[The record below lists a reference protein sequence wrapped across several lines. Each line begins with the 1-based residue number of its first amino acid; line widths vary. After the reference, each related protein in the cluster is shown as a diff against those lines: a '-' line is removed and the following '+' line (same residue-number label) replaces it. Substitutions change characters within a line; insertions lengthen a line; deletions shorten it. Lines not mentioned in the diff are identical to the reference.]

1 MQESDNV
8 QDTPSQTVTE
18 LTSAE
23 EQWVWDC
30 KPLAPDSWGNF
41 LAFVDYR
48 GDGTIELRRFEDVTG
63 AAKAQ
68 SLQDLFKLGPE
79 FAAKA
84 LEISTQLQ
92 ASAVNDTPK
101 VRYRPAN
108 LTSASRFDPRFWRD
122 GGTRLCYVPTA
133 DDAEFVQA
141 LFPGQPNLKGGYN
154 PNWRAVREELVVA
167 GISPTRLVEMSPREL
182 LLLVQKGRSP
192 ATGAGKPDLSDNA
205 PAPTGD
211 PKSRSTSRQPTA
223 EKRSWTQPDLNTAIR
238 EYKTKRASNYSELVE
253 NVRAGRKG
261 ALRAAQT
268 MFGRNAIVR
277 ALGVRSP
284 SMVTRSPEW
293 HAIADEL
300 GIRRGKHRNRVK
312 GQKVGLD
319 IALETQSTTRSESAL
334 DVAVR
339 NETTRL
345 IHESL
350 PKRAA
355 ESLLEQLQQGTIT
368 DDRAREIVG
377 LALDQRRDDKSKK
390 VSAKP

>member
-8 QDTPSQTVTE
+8 QHTPSQTVTE

-23 EQWVWDC
+23 QQWVWDC

-48 GDGTIELRRFEDVTG
+48 GDGTIELRRFVDVTG
-63 AAKAQ
+63 EAKAQ
-68 SLQDLFKLGPE
+68 SLQDMFRLGPE

-92 ASAVNDTPK
+92 ASAVNDTPE

-141 LFPGQPNLKGGYN
+141 LFPGQPNPKGGYN

-192 ATGAGKPDLSDNA
+192 ATGAGKPDLSGSFGSN
-205 PAPTGD
+205 PTGIGQGD
-211 PKSRSTSRQPTA
+211 ESAIHDEPLA
-223 EKRSWTQPDLNTAIR
+223 ER
-238 EYKTKRASNYSELVE
+238 
-253 NVRAGRKG
+253 
-261 ALRAAQT
+261 AQT
-268 MFGRNAIVR
+268 MLVAMLERN
-277 ALGVRSP
+277 LFDS
-284 SMVTRSPEW
+284 
-293 HAIADEL
+293 D
-300 GIRRGKHRNRVK
+300 HR
-312 GQKVGLD
+312 
-319 IALETQSTTRSESAL
+319 QSTAEIAVKAFG
-334 DVAVR
+334 DVADSNALKRVMA
-339 NETTRL
+339 NLKACNL
-345 IHESL
+345 IASKQGRGGGFWL
-350 PKRAA
+350 TKDGKKRA
-355 ESLLEQLQQGTIT
+355 EKLKNRSL
-368 DDRAREIVG
+368 
-377 LALDQRRDDKSKK
+377 K
-390 VSAKP
+390 